1 MGRGGPRLGPGPP
14 RPRALPAS
22 PQPRAGGA
30 QTIELRTG
38 SFLWPG
44 PPGTSSAISTARG
57 GEGRRPGGPGTPRRR
72 SGEPGDR
79 HTPLSCLSVPAPG
92 PASQVG
98 SFPAG
103 QLPMESEC
111 PPCRKGEVRR
121 RGSCSSIPHP
131 AQTRGR
137 KRRCLF
143 TPGTRPA
150 PSSPLHGT
158 PGRSGSLH
166 SLRSAPISPRP
177 GHRSHPPPAPGLGR
191 TDGGGLHGV
200 WGLLHACT
208 HCPKPDVAP
217 CPCCHRTS
225 PQSPVNTA
233 PTALGRGSWRGL
245 SPPRGHYWWGG
256 GGTGWGPQICYN
268 FFCRKH

>member
-191 TDGGGLHGV
+191 TDGGAARGVGAAPRLHPLPQTRCRPLPMLSPHVTTESCKYSAHCPRPGVLAWAEPPPGPLLVGRGGHGV
-200 WGLLHACT
+200 GATDLL
-208 HCPKPDVAP
+208 
-217 CPCCHRTS
+217 
-225 PQSPVNTA
+225 
-233 PTALGRGSWRGL
+233 
-245 SPPRGHYWWGG
+245 
-256 GGTGWGPQICYN
+256 
-268 FFCRKH
+268 